1 MNVQGPN
8 ATIGGTQGTSPVTC
22 SGDCNLVSGNRGDGI
37 ELDTGNPA
45 GALVVGNTIGADLI
59 GEQPLGNN
67 NGVIGG
73 GMTVGGTVTAAGL
86 APGNLIAGNRTVEI
100 GAWSPSTISGNLIG
114 LDRSGTRALWPLAQ
128 HDGDPKHGQGG
139 IVVDSGTLLV
149 GGPAGQGNVIGGEPA
164 GVAVGPGNP
173 SNVTIEGNRIG
184 TTADG
189 STPVLNHY
197 GVVEE
202 ACAGMQVCDWSRY
215 HVEVLRNQ
223 ISGNETGVEGVD
235 VAAGNLIGTNADGTA
250 SVPNGTGVFDADL
263 VGGMRPAGS
272 TACDDPCNVISGN
285 TGPAV
290 VSSRTEEI
298 QILGNFI
305 GTDPGGRIAVP
316 NGTANGDAAVVAS
329 FAGGPSDAASGVC
342 DLACNL
348 ISGNAGPGAAL
359 TNSAYNSEDLLQGNV
374 IGETID
380 GLPLGNAGAG
390 VEVGPANAGVLVGGD
405 GNLGNVIAHN
415 GGPGVSVPSLLVD
428 NRPAIVGN
436 SITGNG
442 GGIVFG
448 SMPPTRSRPCPC
460 SPGSPRAGPGW
471 SCRAT

>member
-1 MNVQGPN
+1 M
-8 ATIGGTQGTSPVTC
+8 
-22 SGDCNLVSGNRGDGI
+22 
-37 ELDTGNPA
+37 
-45 GALVVGNTIGADLI
+45 
-59 GEQPLGNN
+59 
-67 NGVIGG
+67 
-73 GMTVGGTVTAAGL
+73 
-86 APGNLIAGNRTVEI
+86 
-100 GAWSPSTISGNLIG
+100 
-114 LDRSGTRALWPLAQ
+114 
-128 HDGDPKHGQGG
+128 
-139 IVVDSGTLLV
+139 
-149 GGPAGQGNVIGGEPA
+149 
-164 GVAVGPGNP
+164 
-173 SNVTIEGNRIG
+173 
-184 TTADG
+184 
-189 STPVLNHY
+189 
-197 GVVEE
+197 
-202 ACAGMQVCDWSRY
+202 
-215 HVEVLRNQ
+215 
-223 ISGNETGVEGVD
+223 
-235 VAAGNLIGTNADGTA
+235 
-250 SVPNGTGVFDADL
+250 FDADL

-359 TNSAYNSEDLLQGNV
+359 TNGAYNSEDLLQGNV

-380 GLPLGNAGAG
+380 GLPLANAGAG

-442 GGIVFG
+442 GGIVYG
-448 SMPPTRSRPCPC
+448 SSPAYAVTAVPVFSRVAQSGAGLVVQGNVTDLVQGGSFTARVDVYGSSSCEVGPQGAVPLGHVSIGPITDGSWEVDVPTLAPGLKVITATSTRRLRRPRLLPELGVSTTVAQASAAGATEVEVASTNGWQAGDYAQIAAPSGTVVRKVAGIGSLIFAAPLPEALPVGTAIVQVQAPGGDTDPPAIDVVRPAERGDHH
-460 SPGSPRAGPGW
+460 PGRAPTPR
-471 SCRAT
+471 